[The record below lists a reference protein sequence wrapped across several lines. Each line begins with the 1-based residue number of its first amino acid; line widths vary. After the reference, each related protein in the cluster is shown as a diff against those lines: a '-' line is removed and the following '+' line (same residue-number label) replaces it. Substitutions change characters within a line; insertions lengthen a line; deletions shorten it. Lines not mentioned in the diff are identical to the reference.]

1 MKRWRCPECAK
12 AGVEGSEWEDFRT
25 LSYCRN
31 CGHEAVHIVDFV
43 CTTCDTETVV
53 FWDVPAPSHP
63 CPKCGSDAF
72 RAAHAPY
79 VASGDKRGDYAAADR
94 ALVQELESHGVSTT
108 TLQRPQPKPSA
119 ADPHWV
125 SPGQVLGGGARPGGI
140 LPFGLPRPVTRL
152 AGVDRR
158 THL

>member
-12 AGVEGSEWEDFRT
+12 AGVEGAEWEDSRT

-43 CTTCDTETVV
+43 CTACDTEHVV

-63 CPKCGSDAF
+63 CPKCGGDAF
-72 RAAHAPY
+72 RVAHAPY

-108 TLQRPQPKPSA
+108 TLQRPRPKPSA
-119 ADPHWV
+119 VDPHWV
-125 SPGQVLGGGARPGGI
+125 APGQVLGGGARPGGI

-158 THL
+158 TDL